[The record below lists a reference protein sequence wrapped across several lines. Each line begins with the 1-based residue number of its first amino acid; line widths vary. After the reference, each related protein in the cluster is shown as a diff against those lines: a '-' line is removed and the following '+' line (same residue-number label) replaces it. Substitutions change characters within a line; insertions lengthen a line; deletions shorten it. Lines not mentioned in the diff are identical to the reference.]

1 MSLINGLKHWLDR
14 AKEAGAIADE
24 MKDPDAS
31 AAETG
36 VCGASALTP
45 LPADRRYVV
54 ARPPEPAPGKRNAPG
69 AKRSLRKA
77 GGGRMFRAWVLAEGL
92 LAEEC

>member
-1 MSLINGLKHWLDR
+1 MTRSLPDGRLTSVSLINGLKHWLDR

-36 VCGASALTP
+36 VCGVSALIRIVSDRAISGEQREKISFHQINKKWMRPTP
-45 LPADRRYVV
+45 
-54 ARPPEPAPGKRNAPG
+54 
-69 AKRSLRKA
+69 
-77 GGGRMFRAWVLAEGL
+77 
-92 LAEEC
+92 